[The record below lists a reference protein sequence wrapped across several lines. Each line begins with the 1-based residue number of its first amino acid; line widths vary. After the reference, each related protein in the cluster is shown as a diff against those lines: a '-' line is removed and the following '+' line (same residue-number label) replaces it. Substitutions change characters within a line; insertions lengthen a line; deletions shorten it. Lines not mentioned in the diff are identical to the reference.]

1 LIKVSVV
8 ASRLDTMATRD
19 MIEAL
24 IAGEGDPQRPADL
37 ARGR

>member
-8 ASRLDTMATRD
+8 APRLDTMSTRD

-24 IAGEGDPQRPADL
+24 IAGEGDPQRPADW
-37 ARGR
+37 RGGR